1 MSALQHRVVFYGTL
15 ASLEEAG
22 VPLLRALQQRF
33 PGAFRPA
40 AAELHG
46 MLQQGL
52 RLSEAMARLPRLFSG
67 FETALVE
74 VGDLSGRRDA
84 VFKALRD
91 WFQLAWRLRSKVI
104 SSLIYPA
111 LVYHV
116 AAVLV
121 PFIDVLVGSLQIH
134 QALRQALGLMALPW
148 VLWLLVRTLGGAIL
162 DLPALGRLW
171 LAVPYLGGLSYR
183 LDSSRFLTAFSLC
196 LRAGMGS
203 IRGVALAAGA
213 CRNPALRQR
222 FGRLSEAMATA
233 GCTFCDALEA
243 APLPQDGDIA
253 LLDILRTGEIS
264 GRLDEASERLA
275 RQCQEEAENRL
286 ARLAVVL
293 PNLAYLGLLV
303 YLGFRVISFYGKLMA
318 PMMDLLE

>member
-52 RLSEAMARLPRLFSG
+52 RLSEAMAHLPRHFSG

-74 VGDLSGRRDA
+74 VGDLSGRREA

-91 WFQLAWRLRSKVI
+91 WFQLSWRLRSKVI

-111 LVYHV
+111 LVYHA

-121 PFIDVLVGSLQIH
+121 PFIGVLVGGLTLERAAL
-134 QALRQALGLMALPW
+134 QALSLMALPW
-148 VLWLLVRTLGGAIL
+148 VLWLLVRTLGQAIL

-183 LDSSRFLTAFSLC
+183 LDSSRFLTAFGQC
-196 LRAGMGS
+196 LRAGIGS
-203 IRGVALAAGA
+203 IRGAALAAGA

-233 GCTFCDALEA
+233 GCTFCEALEA
-243 APLPQDGDIA
+243 DPLPLDADIA
-253 LLDILRTGEIS
+253 LLDVLRAGEIS
-264 GRLDEASERLA
+264 GRLDDASERLA
-275 RQCQEEAENRL
+275 RHCQEDAENRL
-286 ARLAVVL
+286 ARLAIIV
-293 PNLAYLGLLV
+293 PNLAYLALLI
-303 YLGFRVISFYGKLMA
+303 YLGIRIIGFYGKLMA
-318 PMMDLLE
+318 PVYELLE